1 MEEETGSGQVI
12 VGPWKKRN
20 IKIPDQLQA
29 DLIIKKEFAEDLT
42 QELIVHMIQMCNDN
56 EISVDT
62 GKFIHDIGIVIEF
75 TRGMVYRG
83 VGLEY
88 PTQLIVD
95 TFVNVVEDPDG
106 TKHTEVDMEHLS
118 KYLEL
123 FERDDEE

>member
-1 MEEETGSGQVI
+1 
-12 VGPWKKRN
+12 
-20 IKIPDQLQA
+20 
-29 DLIIKKEFAEDLT
+29 
-42 QELIVHMIQMCNDN
+42 MCNDN

>member
-1 MEEETGSGQVI
+1 MEEETESGQVI

-42 QELIVHMIQMCNDN
+42 QELIVHMIQLCNDN

-62 GKFIHDIGIVIEF
+62 GKFIHDIGSVIEF